1 MDAMLRG
8 KAEELAKEIAV
19 SISTQQELSD
29 VMRLMT
35 KAVIERMLDAEM
47 DVHLGRGRVT
57 TLPHIAVAPPEPRHH
72 ILQEPAADAEQEPP
86 RNPRRGA
93 RNRRNGASAKT
104 VQGESGRLTI
114 ATPRDRNG
122 TFEPLL
128 IPKHERRLAGFDDKV
143 LALYAKGMSTRDIQE
158 LVKTLYGVELSPTLI
173 SSVTDAVDEE
183 VTAWRSRPLE
193 PVWPIV
199 YFDGIVV
206 HVRGSSGRVSQHTI
220 YVALGVNLA
229 GKKEL
234 LGLWLAESEGAKF
247 WLQVLTD
254 LKNRGLSDIFVACID
269 GLSGFAEAIHA
280 AYPQTK
286 VQLCIV
292 HLVRAALRYVADQDS
307 KAVAR
312 DLKKIYQAATL
323 LEAEQALEA
332 FAQAWQAKYPTIIK
346 MWRAKWT
353 DIITLFDFPAPIR
366 KAISTTNAIE
376 SVNSVIRKFTR
387 NRKIYPNEE
396 SALKI
401 TFMAI
406 REASKKWT
414 MPIRNWKVALN
425 HFAILFEDR
434 LPIQSP

>member
-1 MDAMLRG
+1 MDATLRD
-8 KAEELAKEIAV
+8 KASEFAKMFAPN
-19 SISTQQELSD
+19 ISTPQELSD
-29 VMRLMT
+29 VLRLMS
-35 KAVIERMLDAEM
+35 KSMIECMLQAEM
-47 DVHLGRGRVT
+47 DVHLSEDGAR
-57 TLPHIAVAPPEPRHH
+57 IA
-72 ILQEPAADAEQEPP
+72 QGTAAAAAKDRASESAAET
-86 RNPRRGA
+86 GA
-93 RNRRNGASAKT
+93 TRSAGGKGARRNRRNGTSTKT
-104 VQGESGRLTI
+104 VQGEPGRMTI

-128 IPKHERRLAGFDDKV
+128 IPKYERRLAGFDEKI
-143 LALYAKGMSTRDIQE
+143 LAMYAKGMSTRDIQE
-158 LVKTLYGVELSPTLI
+158 LVKTLYDVELSPTLI

-193 PVWPIV
+193 ALWPIV

-206 HVRGSSGRVSQHTI
+206 HVHGASGRVSPHTI
-220 YVALGVNLA
+220 YVALGVNLE

-234 LGLWLAESEGAKF
+234 LGLWLAENEGAKF
-247 WLQVLTD
+247 WLHVLTD
-254 LKNRGLSDIFVACID
+254 MKNRGLNDIFVACVD
-269 GLSGFAEAIHA
+269 GLAGFPEAIRA

-286 VQLCIV
+286 VQLCVV
-292 HLVRAALRYVADQDS
+292 HLVRAAVRYVNTEDG
-307 KAVAR
+307 KPVAR

-323 LEAEQALEA
+323 IEAERALND
-332 FAQAWQAKYPTIIK
+332 FAQVWEEKYPTIVK

-366 KAISTTNAIE
+366 KAIATTNAIE

-406 REASKKWT
+406 HEASKKWT
-414 MPIRNWKVALN
+414 MPIRNWKAALN
-425 HFAILFEDR
+425 HFAILFEGR
-434 LPIQSP
+434 LPMQLS